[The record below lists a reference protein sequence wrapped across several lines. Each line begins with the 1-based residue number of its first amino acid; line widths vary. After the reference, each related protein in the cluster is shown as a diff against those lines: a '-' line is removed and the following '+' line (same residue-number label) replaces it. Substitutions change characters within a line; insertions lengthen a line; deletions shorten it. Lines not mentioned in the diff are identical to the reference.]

1 MQLSSFYNY
10 YKVGRFI
17 FALTFIITFEFGVSI
32 LKMPL
37 LLVILIIYASFAF
50 LKLFSVQSKFLFIE
64 LLIDIIVISSALYM
78 NIATHS
84 FLTLFYLAPIYLASV
99 MIKSSLQFLIPAFA
113 GLLYIIIFLFKGN
126 LLSEVNI
133 INIIL
138 HCLAFFL
145 ISFAGNAMKDKLY
158 RQEAY
163 IKKLEE
169 ERIKAES
176 YKRLYR
182 VSADLIHEIRNPLT
196 TISASIQFLKEG
208 KNNPELLEMLYT
220 ETKRLT
226 NLANDF
232 LLFSRPKDAPR
243 EDLNVAEIIKSL
255 VNNFSTNDKRLI
267 ADVEN
272 DASVL
277 GNRTFFEVALSNVI
291 KNALEAAETLVILTM
306 KKDKNKV
313 VINVEDD
320 GSGIQEGAEERIFEP
335 FFTTKKS
342 GTGLGLAITNRIID
356 SMGGIITF
364 DKSEIGG
371 AKFSITLPLKDN

>member
-1 MQLSSFYNY
+1 
-10 YKVGRFI
+10 
-17 FALTFIITFEFGVSI
+17 
-32 LKMPL
+32 MPH
-37 LLVILIIYASFAF
+37 LLVILVIYASFAF
-50 LKLFSVQSKFLFIE
+50 LKLFSVQSKFLFVE
-64 LLIDIIVISSALYM
+64 LLIDIIVISSVLYM

-84 FLTLFYLAPIYLASV
+84 FLTLFYLAPIFLASV
-99 MIKSSLQFLIPAFA
+99 MINSSLQFLIPAFA
-113 GLLYIIIFLFKGN
+113 GLLYITIFLFKGD
-126 LLSEVNI
+126 LFSEVNI

-145 ISFAGNAMKDKLY
+145 ISFAGNAMKGKLY

-232 LLFSRPKDAPR
+232 LLFSRPEDAPR
-243 EDLNVAEIIKSL
+243 ENLNVAEIIKSL

-267 ADVEN
+267 ANVEN
-272 DASVL
+272 DAFVL
-277 GNRTFFEVALSNVI
+277 GHRTFFEVALSNII
-291 KNALEAAETLVILTM
+291 KNAIEAAETSVILTM

-320 GSGIQEGAEERIFEP
+320 GPGIQEGAEERVFEP

-356 SMGGIITF
+356 SMGGMITF
-364 DKSEIGG
+364 DKSKIGG